1 MQSSPNVIS
10 LPQLVR
16 IRATG
21 ADRAKFL
28 HNFCTNN
35 INDLSA
41 GNWCEAFFVNVK
53 ARILAHGFV
62 LAAEDHHEVWLLPG
76 DEEQLLNHLNRYVI
90 TEDVEFESLTAEC
103 GAIAVLGTIPDSL
116 AVAVQP
122 QIGHWADLANA
133 DVRSLSCQWD
143 GRLVSLMSGPPRS
156 VDSLHSAII
165 KFANPGKLSDF
176 ERLRIQERFP
186 LIGHDLSDDHL
197 APEAARDASAICYT
211 KGCYLGQEPI
221 ARIDARGQ
229 VNRIFAAVEL
239 ETESPDS
246 ETAIQLTSFDA
257 AHSPAVGLAVLRADS
272 VRSGSAIVRTPAGQ
286 VFSATILQPKS
297 ND

>member
-1 MQSSPNVIS
+1 MPPSPRVIS
-10 LPQLVR
+10 LPQLIR

-28 HNFCTNN
+28 HNFCTND
-35 INDLSA
+35 INGLTA
-41 GNWCEAFFVNVK
+41 GRWCEAFFVNVK

-76 DEEQLLNHLNRYVI
+76 DKEQLLNHLNRYVI
-90 TEDVEFESLTAEC
+90 TEDVAFESLTAEC
-103 GAIAVLGTIPDSL
+103 GAFAVLGTLPDSL
-116 AVAVQP
+116 PDAVQP
-122 QIGHWADLANA
+122 EIGHWADLANA
-133 DVRSLSCQWD
+133 GVRSLSCQWD
-143 GRLVSLMSGPPRS
+143 GQMVSLMNGPTAS
-156 VDSLHSAII
+156 ADSLHSTIVE
-165 KFANPGKLSDF
+165 FANPGELSDF

-186 LIGHDLSDDHL
+186 LIGRDLNDEHL

-221 ARIDARGQ
+221 ARIDAMGQ

-239 ETESPDS
+239 QTESSDS
-246 ETAIQLTSFDA
+246 ETAIELTSFDE

-272 VRSGSAIVRTPAGQ
+272 VRTGSAIVRTPTGQ
-286 VFSATILQPKS
+286 VFSATILQPKF

>member
-1 MQSSPNVIS
+1 MPSSPSVIS
-10 LPQLVR
+10 LPQLIR

-35 INDLSA
+35 INDLPA
-41 GNWCEAFFVNVK
+41 GHWCEAFFVNVK

-62 LAAEDHHEVWLLPG
+62 LAAESHHEVWLLPG

-103 GAIAVLGTIPDSL
+103 GAIAVLGTLPDSS

-122 QIGHWADLANA
+122 EIGRWADLAHPE
-133 DVRSLSCQWD
+133 VRSLSCQWD
-143 GRLVSLMSGPPRS
+143 SRLVSLMSGPPAN

-165 KFANPGKLSDF
+165 KFADSGKLSDF

-197 APEAARDASAICYT
+197 APEAARDASAISYT

-221 ARIDARGQ
+221 ARIDAIGQ

-239 ETESPDS
+239 QTGSPDS
-246 ETAIQLTSFDA
+246 ETAIQLTSFDE

-272 VRSGSAIVRTPAGQ
+272 LRSGSAIVRTPANQ
-286 VFSATILQPKS
+286 VFSATILQPKF